1 MFSIVPLPCGSIGTR
16 AHAEDQTYESRREAR
31 GAVVGGRGMVKT
43 KVQSTSYRRWYSR
56 DPYAAADR
64 THKTQAQPAAKAEI
78 DSHKMECR

>member
-1 MFSIVPLPCGSIGTR
+1 MKAGAKR
-16 AHAEDQTYESRREAR
+16 AGVGARREAR

-43 KVQSTSYRRWYSR
+43 KEQSTSYRRWYSR